1 MYSLVVIIALTG
13 TISFVVGQNAP
24 VFDANNDGDLR
35 SRLSQGIV
43 EGTTVGTYIGQLK
56 AFVPGSPNTV
66 VQFRGIST
74 TLAVTF
80 DGNVTLSRELDREET
95 SQGGNDLQAKWLAYY
110 TNNNEIIETQ
120 STVTVTVIDTNDNN
134 PEFQNVPYSAQ
145 IPEDTAVG
153 NTVFSG
159 IRILDS
165 DIGIHAEVELT
176 CFVDLTD
183 SQTVEA
189 CGYFN
194 LTTQQLGQGLYS
206 GAVILKK
213 PLDYEFRKGFTMTIQ
228 AKDNYKQ
235 LGGAPSLMT
244 TVNVLLEIED
254 QQDTPP
260 LFMETPITIFVIE
273 NLPVGTPV
281 ATVTA
286 KDGDEGSPRPIKI
299 VNKDPNQL
307 FRVGDAVKKAE
318 NTWVSQV
325 LINNPIDREVLQAR
339 YQFDIQA
346 IEVEFNGTETNQRT
360 DTTITVNIQD
370 MDDNQPEFEFPS
382 YMVNVTEMG
391 SQTSGPSTLPG
402 LTMKVTD
409 PDDASFAGFNITITK
424 AVPFENNFL
433 VSPDNGV
440 GSALISLTIVNPSL
454 LDYEVADNRIQT
466 VTVVATDKN
475 NASRTSVTVVT
486 INILDANDNY
496 PEFSQAG
503 YFFSAREDLAVGQPI
518 GSVTGTDRDSGL
530 NAALRYRLS
539 GTGADV
545 FNVNADTGSIT
556 LAKPLDFE
564 VTPRYELLYIAVDQ
578 GSSPRQT
585 SVPLSIQI
593 INYND
598 FGPVFNPPTYT
609 TSIRETDLS
618 LLIPVTVQAT
628 DKESLNNITYRI
640 VAGNTPPPAAF
651 ILGLNTGVLSVTRTI
666 NYNETPNNQGFF
678 VLTVEATDA
687 DQPPQRTN
695 TTITVSIID
704 ENNHDPIFAPT
715 VYSGSISE
723 IAPRDTPITTVSA
736 TDADFG
742 SNGNIKY
749 YIWSGGQDNFA
760 INANNGAI
768 TVSTRKNLD
777 YDNIKLYNVTIHARD
792 EGGPPRTGTASVLVT
807 ITDANNKLPVFPKQV
822 YTTNIQE
829 SVGIGAI
836 VDTVTATDPDSTS
849 SLVYSILRSSIV
861 ARDSNGAVINSVFPF
876 DYRDAFTINNVTGLI
891 TTALKLSR
899 DAAATIDFNVQAQD
913 INAQEPSPQ
922 TATADVLITILADA
936 SVDPYFAPPWTVV
949 NPNYNFRISEETN
962 VQTMLTTLIATDP
975 AISENVQ
982 NFEEVPGSDIGDYF
996 SVDRTT
1002 GQIRIKKRLD
1012 YESLNNKFLE
1022 LGVIAIGTQAQT
1034 TASVTIQVTDIND
1047 NAPQFLAS
1055 EYSFSV
1061 DEDRVYPTQ
1070 VGNIYASDLD
1080 SGSYASVQYSLTG
1093 QGAGDFLMFTS
1104 SKQEGLVFIRQ
1115 GTKLD
1120 HETIPVYN
1128 LQVVATDN
1136 YQADSTAEVKQTNTA
1151 ELTITVRDVNDNTP
1165 VFNGNYSFFTVES
1178 YEVGRVI
1185 GMVTATDGDRG
1196 LFGEILYTLEAM
1208 DELDDLQRFSVHPD
1222 NGAFSSKSSLEGLS
1236 RRSPIHFKIIAQ
1248 DQGSPPRIGVTYVEV
1263 NITSGQLDDGLPYW
1277 TRPAPDTILQIPE
1290 GQDSGKVIYTCKATA
1305 VTKGASIDYSFVS
1318 SSDPDIA
1325 ALFSINRQN
1334 CEIKLEKKPDREF
1347 REIYDLIIVAED
1359 TLNSTLRSSR
1369 KLTIRLTDVDDEIPS
1384 FKNCPDRQY
1393 ADPPPEPATVVEQSP
1408 PGTLVFTAKACDKDS
1423 NPLFSDF
1430 RYKFDV
1436 NPPNFTHCYRNPSLY
1451 FHVDELSGQVTTYNN
1466 TIDRERNWPTI
1477 IDHFILCIK
1486 AEPYY
1491 SGGRR
1496 KRQIENVN
1504 WNYVNTDQ
1512 YLYLRVTVLDINDQA
1527 PYFKNPDTITTAV
1540 LKFPTQDDVIHLKA
1554 EDRDSDL
1561 YNKIRFTVTSTI
1573 FPSLGR
1579 MLPIDGAFSVNPETG
1594 MIRVGMPAY
1603 IAFTDG
1609 HFLLNVKAEDQL
1621 DSTKM
1626 NSTQIKIFVANE
1638 ASQVRLVGQ
1647 TNDLSDPS
1655 ATADSLLEEL
1665 SARGG
1670 NTFHIQRTKIQYHTT
1685 LSGETVHAQTDICF
1699 VVIKN
1704 DRVLD
1709 SQQGTAEISSS
1720 PYSDILSKFKVGDA
1734 GPCDPPTRKSTYDAY
1749 WWILVAFAICMF
1761 IIVLVLIVLVVIFYR
1776 NYRQYMDTRK
1786 QYLIQ
1791 D

>member
-1 MYSLVVIIALTG
+1 MANCTQFACRSPEMTG
-13 TISFVVGQNAP
+13 SFGYNTLICTDHFQCQGQ
-24 VFDANNDGDLR
+24 FY
-35 SRLSQGIV
+35 
-43 EGTTVGTYIGQLK
+43 E
-56 AFVPGSPNTV
+56 
-66 VQFRGIST
+66 
-74 TLAVTF
+74 
-80 DGNVTLSRELDREET
+80 
-95 SQGGNDLQAKWLAYY
+95 
-110 TNNNEIIETQ
+110 EIIETQ

-145 IPEDTAVG
+145 IPEGTAVG

-176 CFVDLTD
+176 CFVDPTD

-189 CGYFN
+189 CEYFN
-194 LTTQQLGQGLYS
+194 LTTQQLGQGSYS

-235 LGGAPSLMT
+235 IGGAPSLMT

-307 FRVGDAVKKAE
+307 FKVGDAVKKAE
-318 NTWVSQV
+318 NSWVSQV

-346 IEVEFNGTETNQRT
+346 IEIELNGTETNQRT

-370 MDDNQPEFEFPS
+370 LDDNQPEFEFSS
-382 YMVNVTEMG
+382 YTVNVTEMG
-391 SQTSGPSTLPG
+391 SQTSGASTLPG

-409 PDDASFAGFNITITK
+409 PDDASFAGFNITITN
-424 AVPFENNFL
+424 AFPFKNNFL

-454 LDYEVADNRIQT
+454 LDYEVVDNRIQT
-466 VTVVATDKN
+466 VTVVAMDKN
-475 NASRTSVTVVT
+475 NATRSSITVVT

-530 NAALRYRLS
+530 NAALRYSLS

-545 FNVNADTGSIT
+545 FNVNATTGSIT

-578 GSSPRQT
+578 GASPRQK

-640 VAGNTPPPAAF
+640 IAGNTPPPAAF
-651 ILGLNTGVLSVTRTI
+651 ILGLNSGVLSVTRTI

-687 DQPPQRTN
+687 DQPPQKTN

-760 INANNGAI
+760 INADNGAI
-768 TVSTRKNLD
+768 TVSGRKNLD

-792 EGGPPRTGTASVLVT
+792 EGGPPGQGQHQFGVS
-807 ITDANNKLPVFPKQV
+807 
-822 YTTNIQE
+822 
-829 SVGIGAI
+829 IGAI

-876 DYRDAFTINNVTGLI
+876 DYRDAFTINNITGLI

-936 SVDPYFAPPWTVV
+936 SVDPYFAPPWTVS

-975 AISENVQ
+975 AITENVQ

-1022 LGVIAIGTQAQT
+1022 LGVIAIGTQAQA

-1070 VGNIYASDLD
+1070 VGNIYASDMD

-1120 HETIPVYN
+1120 HETTPVYN

-1165 VFNGNYSFFTVES
+1165 VFSGNYSFFTVES

-1208 DELDDLQRFSVHPD
+1208 DEPDDLQRFSVHPD
-1222 NGAFSSKSSLEGLS
+1222 NGAFSSKASLEGLS
-1236 RRSPIHFKIIAQ
+1236 RRSPIHFKITAQ

-1277 TRPAPDTILQIPE
+1277 TRPSPDTILQIQE
-1290 GQDSGKVIYTCKATA
+1290 GQDNGTVIYTCKATA
-1305 VTKGASIDYSFVS
+1305 VTNGASIDYSFVS
-1318 SSDPDIA
+1318 SSDPAIA
-1325 ALFSINRQN
+1325 SLFSINRQT
-1334 CEIKLEKKPDREF
+1334 CEIKLEKVPDREF

-1369 KLTIRLTDVDDEIPS
+1369 KLTIRLTDVDDESPS

-1423 NPLFSDF
+1423 NPLFNAF

-1466 TIDRERNWPTI
+1466 TIDRERNWPKI

-1491 SGGRR
+1491 NGRR

-1527 PYFKNPDTITTAV
+1527 PYFNNTDTNTTAV
-1540 LKFPTQDDVIHLKA
+1540 LKFPTQDDVIHLQA

-1579 MLPIDGAFSVNPETG
+1579 NLPIDGAFSVNPETG

-1626 NSTQIKIFVANE
+1626 QSTQIKIFVANE
-1638 ASQVRLVGQ
+1638 ASQVRLVGR

-1655 ATADSLLEEL
+1655 ATATDLFKEL

-1670 NTFHIQRTKIQYHTT
+1670 NSFHIQRTKIQYHTTLSGNSSENYIYHTTLSVSTQQRTKYHTQQRTKIQYHTT

-1720 PYSDILSKFKVGDA
+1720 PYTDILSQFKVGDA

-1761 IIVLVLIVLVVIFYR
+1761 IIVLVLIILVAIFYR

>member
-1 MYSLVVIIALTG
+1 MSCL
-13 TISFVVGQNAP
+13 
-24 VFDANNDGDLR
+24 
-35 SRLSQGIV
+35 
-43 EGTTVGTYIGQLK
+43 
-56 AFVPGSPNTV
+56 
-66 VQFRGIST
+66 
-74 TLAVTF
+74 
-80 DGNVTLSRELDREET
+80 
-95 SQGGNDLQAKWLAYY
+95 LQ
-110 TNNNEIIETQ
+110 EIIETQ

-176 CFVDLTD
+176 CFVDPTDSQSCMYRSTVFSGIRILDSDIGIHAEVELTCFVDPTD

-273 NLPVGTPV
+273 NLLVGTPV

-307 FRVGDAVKKAE
+307 FRVGDAVKRAE

-539 GTGADV
+539 GTGAD
-545 FNVNADTGSIT
+545 I
-556 LAKPLDFE
+556 L
-564 VTPRYELLYIAVDQ
+564 
-578 GSSPRQT
+578 
-585 SVPLSIQI
+585 
-593 INYND
+593 NYND

-618 LLIPVTVQAT
+618 LL
-628 DKESLNNITYRI
+628 
-640 VAGNTPPPAAF
+640 
-651 ILGLNTGVLSVTRTI
+651 NTGHCPGHRQRIIKQYNIQNCVLSVTRTI

-760 INANNGAI
+760 INADNGAI

-1151 ELTITVRDVNDNTP
+1151 EVSKRELIIEKVIQTNTAEVSKRELIIAEVKQTNTAEVSKRELIIEKVIQTNTAEVSKRELIIEKVIQTNTAEVSKRELIIEKVIQTNTAELTITVRDVNDNTP

-1527 PYFKNPDTITTAV
+1527 PYFKNTDTIT
-1540 LKFPTQDDVIHLKA
+1540 
-1554 EDRDSDL
+1554 
-1561 YNKIRFTVTSTI
+1561 TVTSTI

-1655 ATADSLLEEL
+1655 ATAKNLLGIKL

-1670 NTFHIQRTKIQYHTT
+1670 NSFHIQRTKIQYHTT

-1704 DRVLD
+1704 NRVLD

-1720 PYSDILSKFKVGDA
+1720 PYSDILSQFKVGDS

-1786 QYLIQ
+1786 QCKY
-1791 D
+1791 

>member
-1 MYSLVVIIALTG
+1 

-74 TLAVTF
+74 TLAVTL
-80 DGNVTLSRELDREET
+80 DGTVTLSRELDREET

-176 CFVDLTD
+176 CFVDPTD

-286 KDGDEGSPRPIKI
+286 KDGDEGSPRPIKV

-307 FRVGDAVKKAE
+307 FRVGDAVKRAE

-503 YFFSAREDLAVGQPI
+503 YFFSAREDFAVGQPI

-593 INYND
+593 LNYND

-666 NYNETPNNQGFF
+666 NYNETPNNKGFF
-678 VLTVEATDA
+678 VLIVEATDA

-760 INANNGAI
+760 INADNGAI

-975 AISENVQ
+975 AISENVE
-982 NFEEVPGSDIGDYF
+982 NFDEVPGSDIGDYF

-1222 NGAFSSKSSLEGLS
+1222 NGAFSSKASLEGLS

-1277 TRPAPDTILQIPE
+1277 TRPAPDTILQIQE
-1290 GQDSGKVIYTCKATA
+1290 GQDNGTVIYTCKATA

-1369 KLTIRLTDVDDEIPS
+1369 KLTIRLTDVDDESPS

-1491 SGGRR
+1491 NGRR

-1527 PYFKNPDTITTAV
+1527 PYFNNTDTITTAV
-1540 LKFPTQDDVIHLKA
+1540 LKFPTQDDVIHLQA

-1626 NSTQIKIFVANE
+1626 NFTQIKIFVANE

-1655 ATADSLLEEL
+1655 ATATDLLNKL

-1670 NTFHIQRTKIQYHTT
+1670 NSFHIQRTKIQYHTT

-1720 PYSDILSKFKVGDA
+1720 PYSNILSQFKVGDA